1 MYNDTLIKS
10 NINYPANNPN
20 MFMYSPC
27 ISSLI
32 CNDYMVLASEVTK
45 SGECNHSLA
54 LYTPYM
60 NSVYGNI
67 GYDTIL

>member
-1 MYNDTLIKS
+1 
-10 NINYPANNPN
+10 